1 MDKKNSL
8 HPYAFGM
15 LLGFTPAFSNASQL
29 DGALDAAVSGEQ
41 YLNISAVPMY
51 QNALRD
57 NNDTGNY
64 TFDVIGKFTLMARPT
79 GTFGNTD
86 LILWM
91 NSSDKLGGVDSAPDM
106 AAEAGL
112 LWDTNDIGSD
122 SSSTTP
128 LVLAIDQWFLDNKAS
143 VGVGKYFPGQAYL
156 TSAYTADNSN
166 SFTSKMISSN
176 PVVSWW
182 EALGIGMNAGYW
194 GEDWFVQAGFVDSQA
209 DDDLDFS
216 SFADGDYAY
225 LLETSYIPRRASGVT
240 SVGATVYYIDD
251 NDTRD
256 SEYGIVTQFTH
267 EWG

>member
-182 EALGIGMNAGYW
+182 EALGIGMNGGRMKLTLHSGAIPG
-194 GEDWFVQAGFVDSQA
+194 GKMVKPSRR
-209 DDDLDFS
+209 
-216 SFADGDYAY
+216 
-225 LLETSYIPRRASGVT
+225 IMPRRRHLSNMAGLS
-240 SVGATVYYIDD
+240 APP
-251 NDTRD
+251 
-256 SEYGIVTQFTH
+256 GISPLVAARSS
-267 EWG
+267 